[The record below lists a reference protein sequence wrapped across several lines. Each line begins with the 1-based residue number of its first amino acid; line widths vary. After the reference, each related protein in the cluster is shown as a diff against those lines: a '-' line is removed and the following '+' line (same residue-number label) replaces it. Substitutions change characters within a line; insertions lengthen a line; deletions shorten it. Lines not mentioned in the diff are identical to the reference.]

1 MLSTFFD
8 VVPQNAELNVVPGYE
23 VGHAVFICSKFLTQ
37 EYPCAIHDKQATIF
51 RSYDA
56 IYRRNILL

>member
-23 VGHAVFICSKFLTQ
+23 VGHAGFFTNV
-37 EYPCAIHDKQATIF
+37 
-51 RSYDA
+51 
-56 IYRRNILL
+56 